1 MTGDLGA
8 PALAEGDNDAGFS
21 HTHSWAPGGRS
32 GQHAQSQIFCVCAGR
47 LLDERDFHP
56 PALAEGDS
64 DAGFSQMPF
73 DTQLGTQ
80 GGTQANL
87 LTRFGAV
94 DVPARRGP
102 AGETTSWT
110 TCCSA
115 GMSFVTAQAVLLMH
129 CKERT

>member
-1 MTGDLGA
+1 MSLCC
-8 PALAEGDNDAGFS
+8 L
-21 HTHSWAPGGRS
+21 
-32 GQHAQSQIFCVCAGR
+32 GR

-73 DTQLGTQ
+73 DTQAGTQ

-94 DVPARRGP
+94 DLPPRQRPPGDHSLTHAYAPEALHLNCTEGKHLQSLRAASMKHTVCFP
-102 AGETTSWT
+102 
-110 TCCSA
+110 SA
-115 GMSFVTAQAVLLMH
+115 
-129 CKERT
+129 CKDLWHKEESAEDVWPCLG

>member
-1 MTGDLGA
+1 ML
-8 PALAEGDNDAGFS
+8 
-21 HTHSWAPGGRS
+21 
-32 GQHAQSQIFCVCAGR
+32 CVCYLGH

-73 DTQLGTQ
+73 DTQAGTQ

-94 DVPARRGP
+94 DLPPRQRPPGDYSLTHASTPKASRLNCTGDKHLHSLRAASIKRTVSFPPA
-102 AGETTSWT
+102 
-110 TCCSA
+110 
-115 GMSFVTAQAVLLMH
+115 
-129 CKERT
+129 CKDW

>member
-1 MTGDLGA
+1 MRVTR
-8 PALAEGDNDAGFS
+8 F
-21 HTHSWAPGGRS
+21 
-32 GQHAQSQIFCVCAGR
+32 VCCLGR

-73 DTQLGTQ
+73 DTQAGTQ

-94 DVPARRGP
+94 DLPPRQRPPGDQSLPHACTP
-102 AGETTSWT
+102 
-110 TCCSA
+110 
-115 GMSFVTAQAVLLMH
+115 TALHLNCTEGKHLQSLHAASIKH
-129 CKERT
+129 TAYYFPTYKDW